1 MKLGDFIFYI
11 TKYTGIKWLVD
22 WYSKK
27 LEQIADVIK
36 EEKNSMR

>member
-27 LEQIADVIK
+27 NQQRFRYKLWG
-36 EEKNSMR
+36 